1 MDRSVGG
8 MQAECGS
15 WDAFPADLL
24 AEVLRKFPH
33 SDAKSIR
40 SVHQTCKCDH
50 ICLLDGSG
58 SDPSAIWTV
67 FHSGCWSLALVMGG
81 SSMQYLTDSD
91 EPPLITSLNAFEIG
105 PKIALDRSSALQLI
119 YIFRKG

>member
-1 MDRSVGG
+1 
-8 MQAECGS
+8 
-15 WDAFPADLL
+15 
-24 AEVLRKFPH
+24 
-33 SDAKSIR
+33 
-40 SVHQTCKCDH
+40 
-50 ICLLDGSG
+50 
-58 SDPSAIWTV
+58 
-67 FHSGCWSLALVMGG
+67 MGG